1 MIFYLSVDLYST
13 IIEPMNNYNKDR
25 SLSYDLINLEGFN
38 SDAVTFQVLFQAA
51 INNIYE
57 SFFSAVQLVSF
68 QARIDK
74 FFLAL
79 VICTDDNEI

>member
-1 MIFYLSVDLYST
+1 MIFYLSIDLYST

-25 SLSYDLINLEGFN
+25 SLSYDYINLEGFN
-38 SDAVTFQVLFQAA
+38 LDAITFQVLSQAA
-51 INNIYE
+51 INKIYQ
-57 SFFSAVQLVSF
+57 SFFLAVQLVFF

-79 VICTDDNEI
+79 VIYTDDNKI